1 MKIGI
6 DISRYIDKSG
16 GVGIYAANLLNF
28 LLKIDSDN
36 EYLGYTFFYDCF
48 PDGWNSKKEAG
59 IFANYYRSPNIYTNF
74 SINALQWR
82 TRKLKKLWQKSSIEK
97 HEAILGNPDI
107 IHSTAYVVP
116 ELLNAKLVV
125 TIHDLSFLLFP
136 DLHTEENKR
145 LLMQNLM
152 YVNSRPSAVICD
164 SEQTKL
170 DLIKFFHVP
179 EEQIDVVYL
188 GVGHIFS
195 DPVIEENRQ
204 KVLEKYKI
212 NGLDYLLCVSSIEPR
227 KNFERIINVFSE
239 MIKQEKYSNLYLVCA
254 GGAGW
259 KNEKIYELVR
269 KNNVEKRVKFL
280 GFVDERDLPSVYS
293 GARLFLYPSLYE
305 GFGLPVLEAM
315 SSKVPVITSD
325 VSSLPEVAG
334 DAAVMINPYNEKDIF
349 NAVENVLNN
358 ENLRKQLITEGTE
371 RANLFTWESTAQKTL
386 EVYYKVYGQENI

>member
-28 LLKIDSDN
+28 LLKLDTDN

-48 PDGWNSKKEAG
+48 PDGWNSEKEAG
-59 IFANYYRSPNIYTNF
+59 IFADYYRSPNIYTNF
-74 SINALQWR
+74 KINALKWR
-82 TRKLKKLWQKSSIEK
+82 TAKLKKIWQKSSIEK
-97 HEAILGNPDI
+97 QEYILGNPDV

-125 TIHDLSFLLFP
+125 TVHDLSFLLFP
-136 DLHTEENKR
+136 DLHTEENRR
-145 LLMQNLM
+145 LLMQNLI
-152 YVNSRPSAVICD
+152 YVNSRPAMVICD
-164 SEQTKL
+164 SEQTKI

-179 EEQIDVVYL
+179 EERIEVVYL
-188 GVGHIFS
+188 GVDHIFS
-195 DPVIEENRQ
+195 DPITEENRQ
-204 KVLEKYKI
+204 KVLEKYEI
-212 NGLDYLLCVSSIEPR
+212 SGFDYLLSVSTIEPR

-239 MIKQEKYSNLYLVCA
+239 MIKNEKYSNLHLVCA

-269 KNNVEKRVKFL
+269 RNNLEDRVKFI
-280 GFVDERDLPSVYS
+280 GFVDERDLPSIYN

-315 SSKVPVITSD
+315 SSKVPVITSNT
-325 VSSLPEVAG
+325 SSLPEVAG
-334 DAAVMINPYNEKDIF
+334 DAAVMVNPYNEKDIY

-358 ENLRKQLITEGTE
+358 ENLRKQLITEGTQ
-371 RANLFTWESTAQKTL
+371 RANLFTWENTAQKTL
-386 EVYYKVYGQENI
+386 EVYYKVFSENNI

>member
-1 MKIGI
+1 
-6 DISRYIDKSG
+6 
-16 GVGIYAANLLNF
+16 
-28 LLKIDSDN
+28 
-36 EYLGYTFFYDCF
+36 
-48 PDGWNSKKEAG
+48 
-59 IFANYYRSPNIYTNF
+59 
-74 SINALQWR
+74 
-82 TRKLKKLWQKSSIEK
+82 
-97 HEAILGNPDI
+97 
-107 IHSTAYVVP
+107 
-116 ELLNAKLVV
+116 
-125 TIHDLSFLLFP
+125 
-136 DLHTEENKR
+136 
-145 LLMQNLM
+145 
-152 YVNSRPSAVICD
+152 
-164 SEQTKL
+164 
-170 DLIKFFHVP
+170 IKFFHVP

-195 DPVIEENRQ
+195 DPIIEENRQ

>member
-16 GVGIYAANLLNF
+16 GVGIYAANLMNF
-28 LLKIDSDN
+28 LLKLDSDN

-48 PDGWNSKKEAG
+48 PDGWNSEKEAG
-59 IFANYYRSPNIYTNF
+59 IFADYYRSPNIYTNF
-74 SINALQWR
+74 RINALKWQ
-82 TRKLKKLWQKSSIEK
+82 TGKLKKLWQKSSIEK
-97 HEAILGNPDI
+97 HEAILGNPDV
-107 IHSTAYVVP
+107 IHSTAYMVP

-136 DLHTEENKR
+136 DLHTEENRK
-145 LLMQNLM
+145 LLMQNLI
-152 YVNSRPSAVICD
+152 YVNSRPAMVICD
-164 SEQTKL
+164 SEQTKI

-179 EEQIDVVYL
+179 EERIEVIYL
-188 GVGHIFS
+188 GVDHIFS
-195 DPVIEENRQ
+195 GPVVEENRQ

-212 NGLDYLLCVSSIEPR
+212 DGLDYLLSVSSIEPR

-239 MIKQEKYSNLYLVCA
+239 IIKKEEFSNMYLVCA

-259 KNEKIYELVR
+259 KNEKIYELVK
-269 KNNVEKRVKFL
+269 KNKVEEKVKFL
-280 GFVDERDLPSVYS
+280 GFVDEKDLPSVYS

-315 SSKVPVITSD
+315 SSKVPVITSNI
-325 VSSLPEVAG
+325 SSLPEVAG
-334 DAAVMINPYNEKDIF
+334 DAAVMINPYNEKDIY
-349 NAVENVLNN
+349 NAVINVLNN
-358 ENLRKQLITEGTE
+358 ENLRKQLVEEGTQ

-386 EVYYKVYGQENI
+386 EVYCKVFENNKI